1 MKMNL
6 TEAARQQLESMDKGD
21 TLFRLKV
28 VNFS

>member
-6 TEAARQQLESMDKGD
+6 TESARGQLESMDKGD